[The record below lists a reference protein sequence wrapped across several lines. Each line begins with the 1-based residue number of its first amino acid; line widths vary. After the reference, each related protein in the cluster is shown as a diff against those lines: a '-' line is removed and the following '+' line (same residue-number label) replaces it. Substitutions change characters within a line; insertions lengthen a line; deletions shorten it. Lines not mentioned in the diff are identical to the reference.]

1 MSCYVIFYENGAKMM
16 RPVLTAAEY
25 RNLRNSNYQKR
36 LVAGIRKGDAKQ
48 KMRLLQMN
56 YSCMPG
62 NAAAGNAAAGNAA
75 AGNAAAG
82 NAAAGNT
89 AAGNAAAG
97 NAPSGNATTPS
108 LQKAPLKGCKSPSMS
123 VGMDVDFDPSAP
135 DYEEMM
141 EKAPEMVLSKK
152 DELGLLMLERSARKG
167 YHLVFRRHFMDGLA
181 EGKILE
187 NQEINLKWASELLG
201 VKFDEAAKDITRVFF
216 STTASEEDLLFLD
229 DALFEQTAP
238 NIENLAASG
247 SSTNGSSTNGSSTN
261 GSSTNGSSTNG
272 SSANGSSTN
281 GSSTSGSSTNGSSTN
296 GSSTN
301 GSSASRS
308 STNGSSTNGSSA
320 SGSSTS
326 GSSTSGSSTSGS
338 PASGS
343 SASGSSTSGSSA
355 SGSSASGSS
364 TNGSS
369 TNGSST
375 NGSSASGSSANGS
388 STNGSSTSG
397 SSTNGSSAS
406 GSSTSGSS
414 TSGSSTNGSS
424 ASGSSTSGSSTS
436 GSSASGS
443 STNGSSASGSSTSG
457 STTNG
462 SAANGSS
469 TSRSAAGK
477 ENPSNSAEA
486 SQKSADAQQAS
497 NAQNPADAQQ
507 ASNTQQA
514 SNAQNPANA
523 SNISPLYNG
532 IPYSEIISKY
542 WELYN
547 FGKLPTMGDRN
558 VKTFELAVTL
568 RAICNYSLPQLEA
581 VIPRY
586 DNFPEQEW
594 RTTLESALKEP
605 RKGMPYRLRQVLL
618 AIQSDSKIAA
628 TGGSRDVPPA
638 MPQKLPK
645 LLKLLSSKVPQ
656 MYKPAVC
663 EAIFPALAIHLH
675 GVKFRYWDNVDHEPT
690 FMNVLIAPM
699 SVGKGAIKK
708 PIDFILADIK
718 EADKP
723 NRLREAEWKRK
734 NPSGKT
740 KAKDPRPND
749 ICIQIL
755 IDNLT
760 DAVFN
765 QRVVDAHENGHRF
778 VYTRVDEVEQ
788 LKKVTSRGTVD
799 EVSILIRKAF
809 DNAEHGQERVGADS
823 ITGIAPLRWNF
834 NASTTIPNAHRFF
847 LKSVND
853 GTLSRLN
860 LSTIIKPRLEDAQ
873 ENNQASSQQCPDDS
887 LPIFGIYDDK
897 FAQDLKPYL
906 DRLSSAS
913 GLIECPQA
921 LKLAKELTRENDK
934 RASLYES
941 EAYRILSYRANVI
954 AYLKAMV
961 LYVAQGYHWSEDI
974 AEYVRWSEQMDLWC
988 KMRFFGT
995 QLEEEI
1001 LQEVKQINASPQNL
1015 LSTLPDEFTYEQ
1027 FLRHRQQQGK
1037 CGDGKNTLRT
1047 WKHRGYVVYDEITK
1061 TWHKK

>member
-62 NAAAGNAAAGNAA
+62 NAATGNAAAGNATA
-75 AGNAAAG
+75 GNAVAGNAAA
-82 NAAAGNT
+82 
-89 AAGNAAAG
+89 
-97 NAPSGNATTPS
+97 GNATTPS

-216 STTASEEDLLFLD
+216 STTASEKDLLFLD

-247 SSTNGSSTNGSSTN
+247 SSTNGSATSGSATSGSSTN
-261 GSSTNGSSTNG
+261 GSVTNGSSTNG
-272 SSANGSSTN
+272 SSANGSSAN
-281 GSSTSGSSTNGSSTN
+281 
-296 GSSTN
+296 
-301 GSSASRS
+301 
-308 STNGSSTNGSSA
+308 
-320 SGSSTS
+320 
-326 GSSTSGSSTSGS
+326 
-338 PASGS
+338 
-343 SASGSSTSGSSA
+343 
-355 SGSSASGSS
+355 
-364 TNGSS
+364 
-369 TNGSST
+369 
-375 NGSSASGSSANGS
+375 GSSANGS
-388 STNGSSTSG
+388 STNGSSA
-397 SSTNGSSAS
+397 NGSSA
-406 GSSTSGSS
+406 
-414 TSGSSTNGSS
+414 N
-424 ASGSSTSGSSTS
+424 

-443 STNGSSASGSSTSG
+443 STNGSATSGSSTSG
-457 STTNG
+457 SSANGSSASGSSTNG
-462 SAANGSS
+462 SATSGSS
-469 TSRSAAGK
+469 AGK

-486 SQKSADAQQAS
+486 SQNPANAQQASTQQAS

-514 SNAQNPANA
+514 PNAQNPANA
-523 SNISPLYNG
+523 SNISSLYNG

-586 DNFPEQEW
+586 DNYPEQEW

-765 QRVVDAHENGHRF
+765 QRVVDAHENGQRF

-809 DNAEHGQERVGADS
+809 NNAEHGQERVGADS

-873 ENNQASSQQCPDDS
+873 ENSQANSQQSPDDS

>member
-56 YSCMPG
+56 YSCMPS
-62 NAAAGNAAAGNAA
+62 NAAAGNAA

-89 AAGNAAAG
+89 AAGNAAA
-97 NAPSGNATTPS
+97 GNATTPS

-238 NIENLAASG
+238 NIEKLAASRSSTNG
-247 SSTNGSSTNGSSTN
+247 NSTNGSSTNGSSTN
-261 GSSTNGSSTNG
+261 GN
-272 SSANGSSTN
+272 
-281 GSSTSGSSTNGSSTN
+281 
-296 GSSTN
+296 
-301 GSSASRS
+301 
-308 STNGSSTNGSSA
+308 
-320 SGSSTS
+320 
-326 GSSTSGSSTSGS
+326 
-338 PASGS
+338 
-343 SASGSSTSGSSA
+343 
-355 SGSSASGSS
+355 
-364 TNGSS
+364 
-369 TNGSST
+369 
-375 NGSSASGSSANGS
+375 
-388 STNGSSTSG
+388 
-397 SSTNGSSAS
+397 
-406 GSSTSGSS
+406 
-414 TSGSSTNGSS
+414 
-424 ASGSSTSGSSTS
+424 
-436 GSSASGS
+436 SASGS
-443 STNGSSASGSSTSG
+443 STNGSSASGSST
-457 STTNG
+457 NG
-462 SAANGSS
+462 SAASG
-469 TSRSAAGK
+469 SAAGK
-477 ENPSNSAEA
+477 ENPSNSAEV
-486 SQKSADAQQAS
+486 SQKS
-497 NAQNPADAQQ
+497 ADAQQ

-873 ENNQASSQQCPDDS
+873 ENNQASCQQSPDDS

>member
-1 MSCYVIFYENGAKMM
+1 MM

-56 YSCMPG
+56 YSCMPSNAAAG
-62 NAAAGNAAAGNAA
+62 NTAAGNAAAGNTA

-89 AAGNAAAG
+89 AAGNAAAS
-97 NAPSGNATTPS
+97 NAPTGNATTPS

-238 NIENLAASG
+238 NVDNLAASG
-247 SSTNGSSTNGSSTN
+247 N
-261 GSSTNGSSTNG
+261 
-272 SSANGSSTN
+272 
-281 GSSTSGSSTNGSSTN
+281 
-296 GSSTN
+296 
-301 GSSASRS
+301 
-308 STNGSSTNGSSA
+308 SA

-326 GSSTSGSSTSGS
+326 GN
-338 PASGS
+338 
-343 SASGSSTSGSSA
+343 SASGSS
-355 SGSSASGSS
+355 
-364 TNGSS
+364 
-369 TNGSST
+369 
-375 NGSSASGSSANGS
+375 
-388 STNGSSTSG
+388 
-397 SSTNGSSAS
+397 
-406 GSSTSGSS
+406 
-414 TSGSSTNGSS
+414 
-424 ASGSSTSGSSTS
+424 
-436 GSSASGS
+436 
-443 STNGSSASGSSTSG
+443 
-457 STTNG
+457 TNG

-469 TSRSAAGK
+469 TSRSTAGK

-507 ASNTQQA
+507 ASNTHQA

-873 ENNQASSQQCPDDS
+873 ENNQASSQQSPDDS

>member
-1 MSCYVIFYENGAKMM
+1 MM

-75 AGNAAAG
+75 ASNAAG
-82 NAAAGNT
+82 NAAA
-89 AAGNAAAG
+89 
-97 NAPSGNATTPS
+97 GNATTPS

-141 EKAPEMVLSKK
+141 EKAPKMVLSKK

-247 SSTNGSSTNGSSTN
+247 SS
-261 GSSTNGSSTNG
+261 
-272 SSANGSSTN
+272 
-281 GSSTSGSSTNGSSTN
+281 
-296 GSSTN
+296 
-301 GSSASRS
+301 
-308 STNGSSTNGSSA
+308 
-320 SGSSTS
+320 
-326 GSSTSGSSTSGS
+326 
-338 PASGS
+338 
-343 SASGSSTSGSSA
+343 
-355 SGSSASGSS
+355 
-364 TNGSS
+364 
-369 TNGSST
+369 
-375 NGSSASGSSANGS
+375 
-388 STNGSSTSG
+388 
-397 SSTNGSSAS
+397 
-406 GSSTSGSS
+406 
-414 TSGSSTNGSS
+414 
-424 ASGSSTSGSSTS
+424 
-436 GSSASGS
+436 ASGS
-443 STNGSSASGSSTSG
+443 STNGSSASGSSTNGSAASG
-457 STTNG
+457 SSTNG

-469 TSRSAAGK
+469 TSGSTAGK

-486 SQKSADAQQAS
+486 SQKSANAQQASTQQAS

-507 ASNTQQA
+507 TSNTQQA
-514 SNAQNPANA
+514 SNAQNPADA

-873 ENNQASSQQCPDDS
+873 ENNQASSQQSPDDS

>member
-56 YSCMPG
+56 YSCMPS
-62 NAAAGNAAAGNAA
+62 NAAAGK
-75 AGNAAAG
+75 
-82 NAAAGNT
+82 AAAGNT
-89 AAGNAAAG
+89 AAGNAPTG
-97 NAPSGNATTPS
+97 NAAAGNATTPS

-247 SSTNGSSTNGSSTN
+247 N
-261 GSSTNGSSTNG
+261 
-272 SSANGSSTN
+272 
-281 GSSTSGSSTNGSSTN
+281 
-296 GSSTN
+296 
-301 GSSASRS
+301 
-308 STNGSSTNGSSA
+308 
-320 SGSSTS
+320 
-326 GSSTSGSSTSGS
+326 
-338 PASGS
+338 
-343 SASGSSTSGSSA
+343 SA

-364 TNGSS
+364 TNGSA
-369 TNGSST
+369 
-375 NGSSASGSSANGS
+375 ASG
-388 STNGSSTSG
+388 
-397 SSTNGSSAS
+397 
-406 GSSTSGSS
+406 
-414 TSGSSTNGSS
+414 
-424 ASGSSTSGSSTS
+424 
-436 GSSASGS
+436 
-443 STNGSSASGSSTSG
+443 
-457 STTNG
+457 
-462 SAANGSS
+462 
-469 TSRSAAGK
+469 SAAGK

-486 SQKSADAQQAS
+486 SQKSADAQQASTQQAS

-514 SNAQNPANA
+514 SNAQNPADA

-873 ENNQASSQQCPDDS
+873 ENNQASSQQSPDDS

>member
-62 NAAAGNAAAGNAA
+62 NAAADKAAADKAAAGNTAAGKAAAGNAA
-75 AGNAAAG
+75 AGNAAAS
-82 NAAAGNT
+82 
-89 AAGNAAAG
+89 
-97 NAPSGNATTPS
+97 NAPTGNATTPS

-247 SSTNGSSTNGSSTN
+247 NSTNGS
-261 GSSTNGSSTNG
+261 
-272 SSANGSSTN
+272 A
-281 GSSTSGSSTNGSSTN
+281 
-296 GSSTN
+296 
-301 GSSASRS
+301 
-308 STNGSSTNGSSA
+308 A

-326 GSSTSGSSTSGS
+326 GSA
-338 PASGS
+338 ASGS
-343 SASGSSTSGSSA
+343 SASGSSANGSAANGSAASGSSTSGSSA
-355 SGSSASGSS
+355 SG
-364 TNGSS
+364 
-369 TNGSST
+369 
-375 NGSSASGSSANGS
+375 
-388 STNGSSTSG
+388 
-397 SSTNGSSAS
+397 
-406 GSSTSGSS
+406 
-414 TSGSSTNGSS
+414 
-424 ASGSSTSGSSTS
+424 
-436 GSSASGS
+436 
-443 STNGSSASGSSTSG
+443 
-457 STTNG
+457 
-462 SAANGSS
+462 
-469 TSRSAAGK
+469 SAAGK

-486 SQKSADAQQAS
+486 SQKSANAQQASTQQAS
-497 NAQNPADAQQ
+497 NAQNLANAQQ

-873 ENNQASSQQCPDDS
+873 ENNQASSQQSPDDS

>member
-62 NAAAGNAAAGNAA
+62 NAATGNAAAGNAA

-82 NAAAGNT
+82 NAAT
-89 AAGNAAAG
+89 
-97 NAPSGNATTPS
+97 GNATTPS

-238 NIENLAASG
+238 NIENLAGSG
-247 SSTNGSSTNGSSTN
+247 SA
-261 GSSTNGSSTNG
+261 
-272 SSANGSSTN
+272 AN
-281 GSSTSGSSTNGSSTN
+281 
-296 GSSTN
+296 
-301 GSSASRS
+301 
-308 STNGSSTNGSSA
+308 
-320 SGSSTS
+320 
-326 GSSTSGSSTSGS
+326 
-338 PASGS
+338 
-343 SASGSSTSGSSA
+343 
-355 SGSSASGSS
+355 GSSASGSS
-364 TNGSS
+364 TNGSV
-369 TNGSST
+369 TNG
-375 NGSSASGSSANGS
+375 
-388 STNGSSTSG
+388 
-397 SSTNGSSAS
+397 
-406 GSSTSGSS
+406 
-414 TSGSSTNGSS
+414 
-424 ASGSSTSGSSTS
+424 
-436 GSSASGS
+436 
-443 STNGSSASGSSTSG
+443 
-457 STTNG
+457 
-462 SAANGSS
+462 
-469 TSRSAAGK
+469 SAAGK

-497 NAQNPADAQQ
+497 TQQASNAQNPADIQQASTQQ
-507 ASNTQQA
+507 ASNTHQA

-765 QRVVDAHENGHRF
+765 QRVVDAHENGQRF

-873 ENNQASSQQCPDDS
+873 ENNQANSQQSPDDS

>member
-62 NAAAGNAAAGNAA
+62 NAATGNAATGNAA
-75 AGNAAAG
+75 
-82 NAAAGNT
+82 T
-89 AAGNAAAG
+89 
-97 NAPSGNATTPS
+97 GNATTPS

-238 NIENLAASG
+238 NIENLAG
-247 SSTNGSSTNGSSTN
+247 
-261 GSSTNGSSTNG
+261 
-272 SSANGSSTN
+272 
-281 GSSTSGSSTNGSSTN
+281 
-296 GSSTN
+296 
-301 GSSASRS
+301 
-308 STNGSSTNGSSA
+308 
-320 SGSSTS
+320 
-326 GSSTSGSSTSGS
+326 
-338 PASGS
+338 
-343 SASGSSTSGSSA
+343 
-355 SGSSASGSS
+355 
-364 TNGSS
+364 
-369 TNGSST
+369 
-375 NGSSASGSSANGS
+375 
-388 STNGSSTSG
+388 
-397 SSTNGSSAS
+397 S

-414 TSGSSTNGSS
+414 TSGSSTNGSA
-424 ASGSSTSGSSTS
+424 ASGSAAN

-443 STNGSSASGSSTSG
+443 STNGSV
-457 STTNG
+457 TNG
-462 SAANGSS
+462 
-469 TSRSAAGK
+469 SAAGK

-497 NAQNPADAQQ
+497 TQQASNAQNPADIQQ
-507 ASNTQQA
+507 ASNTHQA

-765 QRVVDAHENGHRF
+765 QRVVDAHENGQRF

-873 ENNQASSQQCPDDS
+873 ENSQASNQQSPDDS

>member
-1 MSCYVIFYENGAKMM
+1 MM

-56 YSCMPG
+56 YSCMPS
-62 NAAAGNAAAGNAA
+62 NAAAGNAAA
-75 AGNAAAG
+75 
-82 NAAAGNT
+82 
-89 AAGNAAAG
+89 
-97 NAPSGNATTPS
+97 GNATTPS

-238 NIENLAASG
+238 NVEKLAASGSSASGSSTNGSAASG

-272 SSANGSSTN
+272 SS
-281 GSSTSGSSTNGSSTN
+281 TSGSSTNGS
-296 GSSTN
+296 
-301 GSSASRS
+301 A
-308 STNGSSTNGSSA
+308 A
-320 SGSSTS
+320 
-326 GSSTSGSSTSGS
+326 
-338 PASGS
+338 
-343 SASGSSTSGSSA
+343 
-355 SGSSASGSS
+355 
-364 TNGSS
+364 
-369 TNGSST
+369 
-375 NGSSASGSSANGS
+375 
-388 STNGSSTSG
+388 
-397 SSTNGSSAS
+397 
-406 GSSTSGSS
+406 SGSS
-414 TSGSSTNGSS
+414 TSGSSTNGS
-424 ASGSSTSGSSTS
+424 
-436 GSSASGS
+436 
-443 STNGSSASGSSTSG
+443 
-457 STTNG
+457 
-462 SAANGSS
+462 AAG
-469 TSRSAAGK
+469 RSAAGK

-486 SQKSADAQQAS
+486 SQKS
-497 NAQNPADAQQ
+497 ADAQQ

-873 ENNQASSQQCPDDS
+873 ENNQASSQQSPDDS

>member
-56 YSCMPG
+56 YSCMPS
-62 NAAAGNAAAGNAA
+62 
-75 AGNAAAG
+75 NAAAG

-89 AAGNAAAG
+89 AAGNAAG
-97 NAPSGNATTPS
+97 KAPTGNATTPS

-238 NIENLAASG
+238 NVENLAASRSSTNGSAANGSAANGSATNGSATNGSATNGSAANGSAANGSSTNGSAASG
-247 SSTNGSSTNGSSTN
+247 SSTNGSA
-261 GSSTNGSSTNG
+261 
-272 SSANGSSTN
+272 ANGSSTN
-281 GSSTSGSSTNGSSTN
+281 
-296 GSSTN
+296 
-301 GSSASRS
+301 
-308 STNGSSTNGSSA
+308 
-320 SGSSTS
+320 
-326 GSSTSGSSTSGS
+326 
-338 PASGS
+338 
-343 SASGSSTSGSSA
+343 GSSA

-364 TNGSS
+364 TNGSA
-369 TNGSST
+369 
-375 NGSSASGSSANGS
+375 AS
-388 STNGSSTSG
+388 
-397 SSTNGSSAS
+397 
-406 GSSTSGSS
+406 
-414 TSGSSTNGSS
+414 
-424 ASGSSTSGSSTS
+424 
-436 GSSASGS
+436 
-443 STNGSSASGSSTSG
+443 
-457 STTNG
+457 
-462 SAANGSS
+462 GSS

-486 SQKSADAQQAS
+486 SQKSANAQQASTQQASNAQNPANAQQASTQQAS

-507 ASNTQQA
+507 TSNTQQA

-523 SNISPLYNG
+523 SNISSLYNG

-765 QRVVDAHENGHRF
+765 QRVVDAHENGQRF

-873 ENNQASSQQCPDDS
+873 ENNQASSQQSPDDS

>member
-56 YSCMPG
+56 YSCM
-62 NAAAGNAAAGNAA
+62 
-75 AGNAAAG
+75 
-82 NAAAGNT
+82 
-89 AAGNAAAG
+89 
-97 NAPSGNATTPS
+97 ATPPS

-238 NIENLAASG
+238 NVDNLAASG
-247 SSTNGSSTNGSSTN
+247 N
-261 GSSTNGSSTNG
+261 
-272 SSANGSSTN
+272 
-281 GSSTSGSSTNGSSTN
+281 
-296 GSSTN
+296 
-301 GSSASRS
+301 
-308 STNGSSTNGSSA
+308 
-320 SGSSTS
+320 
-326 GSSTSGSSTSGS
+326 
-338 PASGS
+338 
-343 SASGSSTSGSSA
+343 SA
-355 SGSSASGSS
+355 SGSSASG
-364 TNGSS
+364 N
-369 TNGSST
+369 
-375 NGSSASGSSANGS
+375 
-388 STNGSSTSG
+388 
-397 SSTNGSSAS
+397 
-406 GSSTSGSS
+406 
-414 TSGSSTNGSS
+414 S

-443 STNGSSASGSSTSG
+443 STNGS
-457 STTNG
+457 
-462 SAANGSS
+462 AANGSS
-469 TSRSAAGK
+469 TSRSTAGK

-497 NAQNPADAQQ
+497 NAQNPANAQQASTQQASNAQNPADAQQ
-507 ASNTQQA
+507 ASNTHQA

-765 QRVVDAHENGHRF
+765 QRVVDAHENGQRF

-873 ENNQASSQQCPDDS
+873 ENNQASSQQSPDDS

>member
-1 MSCYVIFYENGAKMM
+1 MM

-56 YSCMPG
+56 YSCMPS
-62 NAAAGNAAAGNAA
+62 NT
-75 AGNAAAG
+75 
-82 NAAAGNT
+82 AAGNT

-97 NAPSGNATTPS
+97 NAAAGNATTPS

-247 SSTNGSSTNGSSTN
+247 N
-261 GSSTNGSSTNG
+261 
-272 SSANGSSTN
+272 
-281 GSSTSGSSTNGSSTN
+281 
-296 GSSTN
+296 
-301 GSSASRS
+301 
-308 STNGSSTNGSSA
+308 
-320 SGSSTS
+320 
-326 GSSTSGSSTSGS
+326 
-338 PASGS
+338 
-343 SASGSSTSGSSA
+343 SA
-355 SGSSASGSS
+355 SGSSAS
-364 TNGSS
+364 
-369 TNGSST
+369 
-375 NGSSASGSSANGS
+375 
-388 STNGSSTSG
+388 
-397 SSTNGSSAS
+397 
-406 GSSTSGSS
+406 
-414 TSGSSTNGSS
+414 
-424 ASGSSTSGSSTS
+424 
-436 GSSASGS
+436 
-443 STNGSSASGSSTSG
+443 
-457 STTNG
+457 G

-469 TSRSAAGK
+469 TSRSTAGK

-486 SQKSADAQQAS
+486 SQKS
-497 NAQNPADAQQ
+497 ADAQQ

-873 ENNQASSQQCPDDS
+873 ENSQASSQQSPDDS

>member
-1 MSCYVIFYENGAKMM
+1 MSCYVIFYENGTKMM

-62 NAAAGNAAAGNAA
+62 NAATGNT
-75 AGNAAAG
+75 
-82 NAAAGNT
+82 AAGNT

-97 NAPSGNATTPS
+97 NAATGNAATGNAAAGNAAAGNATTPS

-247 SSTNGSSTNGSSTN
+247 N
-261 GSSTNGSSTNG
+261 
-272 SSANGSSTN
+272 
-281 GSSTSGSSTNGSSTN
+281 
-296 GSSTN
+296 
-301 GSSASRS
+301 
-308 STNGSSTNGSSA
+308 
-320 SGSSTS
+320 
-326 GSSTSGSSTSGS
+326 
-338 PASGS
+338 
-343 SASGSSTSGSSA
+343 
-355 SGSSASGSS
+355 SASGSS
-364 TNGSS
+364 TNGS
-369 TNGSST
+369 
-375 NGSSASGSSANGS
+375 AANGS
-388 STNGSSTSG
+388 STNGSA
-397 SSTNGSSAS
+397 AS
-406 GSSTSGSS
+406 
-414 TSGSSTNGSS
+414 
-424 ASGSSTSGSSTS
+424 
-436 GSSASGS
+436 
-443 STNGSSASGSSTSG
+443 
-457 STTNG
+457 
-462 SAANGSS
+462 GSS

-477 ENPSNSAEA
+477 ENPSNSAKA
-486 SQKSADAQQAS
+486 SQKSANVQQASTQQASNAQNPADIQQASNTQQAS

-507 ASNTQQA
+507 ASNAQQA
-514 SNAQNPANA
+514 PNAQNPANA

-765 QRVVDAHENGHRF
+765 QRVVDAHENGQRF

-873 ENNQASSQQCPDDS
+873 ENNQASSQQSPDDS

>member
-56 YSCMPG
+56 YSCM
-62 NAAAGNAAAGNAA
+62 
-75 AGNAAAG
+75 
-82 NAAAGNT
+82 
-89 AAGNAAAG
+89 
-97 NAPSGNATTPS
+97 ATPPS

-238 NIENLAASG
+238 NIENLAG
-247 SSTNGSSTNGSSTN
+247 
-261 GSSTNGSSTNG
+261 
-272 SSANGSSTN
+272 
-281 GSSTSGSSTNGSSTN
+281 
-296 GSSTN
+296 
-301 GSSASRS
+301 
-308 STNGSSTNGSSA
+308 
-320 SGSSTS
+320 
-326 GSSTSGSSTSGS
+326 
-338 PASGS
+338 
-343 SASGSSTSGSSA
+343 
-355 SGSSASGSS
+355 SGSS

-375 NGSSASGSSANGS
+375 NGSSASGSSASGS
-388 STNGSSTSG
+388 STNG

-406 GSSTSGSS
+406 G
-414 TSGSSTNGSS
+414 NS
-424 ASGSSTSGSSTS
+424 ASGSS
-436 GSSASGS
+436 
-443 STNGSSASGSSTSG
+443 
-457 STTNG
+457 TNG

-469 TSRSAAGK
+469 TSRSTAGK

-497 NAQNPADAQQ
+497 NAQNPANAQQASTQQASNAQNPADAQQ

-514 SNAQNPANA
+514 SNAQNPADA

-873 ENNQASSQQCPDDS
+873 ENNQASSQQSPDDS

>member
-25 RNLRNSNYQKR
+25 RNLRHSNYQKR

-56 YSCMPG
+56 YSCMPSNAAAGNAAAGNAAAGNTAAG

-82 NAAAGNT
+82 NAAAGNA
-89 AAGNAAAG
+89 AAGNAAA
-97 NAPSGNATTPS
+97 GNATTPS

-247 SSTNGSSTNGSSTN
+247 NSTNGS
-261 GSSTNGSSTNG
+261 
-272 SSANGSSTN
+272 A
-281 GSSTSGSSTNGSSTN
+281 
-296 GSSTN
+296 
-301 GSSASRS
+301 
-308 STNGSSTNGSSA
+308 A

-338 PASGS
+338 A
-343 SASGSSTSGSSA
+343 ASGSSA
-355 SGSSASGSS
+355 SGSSASGSAAS
-364 TNGSS
+364 GSATSGSS
-369 TNGSST
+369 TSGSAAS
-375 NGSSASGSSANGS
+375 GSSASGSSAS
-388 STNGSSTSG
+388 
-397 SSTNGSSAS
+397 
-406 GSSTSGSS
+406 
-414 TSGSSTNGSS
+414 
-424 ASGSSTSGSSTS
+424 
-436 GSSASGS
+436 
-443 STNGSSASGSSTSG
+443 
-457 STTNG
+457 G
-462 SAANGSS
+462 SAANGSAAS
-469 TSRSAAGK
+469 GSAAGK

-486 SQKSADAQQAS
+486 SQKSA
-497 NAQNPADAQQ
+497 NAQQ

-514 SNAQNPANA
+514 SNAQNPADA

-788 LKKVTSRGTVD
+788 LKKVTSRGTVA

-860 LSTIIKPRLEDAQ
+860 LSTIIKPRFEDAQ
-873 ENNQASSQQCPDDS
+873 ENSQASSQQSPDDS

>member
-1 MSCYVIFYENGAKMM
+1 MM

-56 YSCMPG
+56 YSCMPS

-82 NAAAGNT
+82 NAPT
-89 AAGNAAAG
+89 
-97 NAPSGNATTPS
+97 GNATPPS

-247 SSTNGSSTNGSSTN
+247 N
-261 GSSTNGSSTNG
+261 
-272 SSANGSSTN
+272 
-281 GSSTSGSSTNGSSTN
+281 
-296 GSSTN
+296 
-301 GSSASRS
+301 
-308 STNGSSTNGSSA
+308 
-320 SGSSTS
+320 
-326 GSSTSGSSTSGS
+326 
-338 PASGS
+338 
-343 SASGSSTSGSSA
+343 SA

-364 TNGSS
+364 TNGSAA
-369 TNGSST
+369 G
-375 NGSSASGSSANGS
+375 
-388 STNGSSTSG
+388 
-397 SSTNGSSAS
+397 
-406 GSSTSGSS
+406 
-414 TSGSSTNGSS
+414 
-424 ASGSSTSGSSTS
+424 
-436 GSSASGS
+436 
-443 STNGSSASGSSTSG
+443 
-457 STTNG
+457 G
-462 SAANGSS
+462 SAAS
-469 TSRSAAGK
+469 K

-486 SQKSADAQQAS
+486 SQKSANAQQASNAQNPANAQQAS

-514 SNAQNPANA
+514 SNAQNPADD

-765 QRVVDAHENGHRF
+765 QRVVDAHENGQRF

-873 ENNQASSQQCPDDS
+873 ENNQASSQQSPDDS

>member
-1 MSCYVIFYENGAKMM
+1 MM

-75 AGNAAAG
+75 ASNAAG
-82 NAAAGNT
+82 NAAA
-89 AAGNAAAG
+89 
-97 NAPSGNATTPS
+97 GNATTPS

-247 SSTNGSSTNGSSTN
+247 SS
-261 GSSTNGSSTNG
+261 
-272 SSANGSSTN
+272 
-281 GSSTSGSSTNGSSTN
+281 
-296 GSSTN
+296 
-301 GSSASRS
+301 
-308 STNGSSTNGSSA
+308 
-320 SGSSTS
+320 
-326 GSSTSGSSTSGS
+326 
-338 PASGS
+338 
-343 SASGSSTSGSSA
+343 
-355 SGSSASGSS
+355 
-364 TNGSS
+364 
-369 TNGSST
+369 
-375 NGSSASGSSANGS
+375 
-388 STNGSSTSG
+388 
-397 SSTNGSSAS
+397 
-406 GSSTSGSS
+406 
-414 TSGSSTNGSS
+414 
-424 ASGSSTSGSSTS
+424 
-436 GSSASGS
+436 ASGS
-443 STNGSSASGSSTSG
+443 STNGSSASGSSTNGSAASG
-457 STTNG
+457 SSTNG

-469 TSRSAAGK
+469 TSGSTAGK
-477 ENPSNSAEA
+477 ENPSNSAKA
-486 SQKSADAQQAS
+486 SQKSANAQQASNTQQAS

-723 NRLREAEWKRK
+723 NRLKEAEWKRK

-765 QRVVDAHENGHRF
+765 QRVVDAHENGQRF

-873 ENNQASSQQCPDDS
+873 ENNQASSQQSPDDS

>member
-56 YSCMPG
+56 YSCM
-62 NAAAGNAAAGNAA
+62 
-75 AGNAAAG
+75 
-82 NAAAGNT
+82 
-89 AAGNAAAG
+89 
-97 NAPSGNATTPS
+97 ATPPS

-247 SSTNGSSTNGSSTN
+247 SS
-261 GSSTNGSSTNG
+261 
-272 SSANGSSTN
+272 
-281 GSSTSGSSTNGSSTN
+281 
-296 GSSTN
+296 
-301 GSSASRS
+301 
-308 STNGSSTNGSSA
+308 
-320 SGSSTS
+320 
-326 GSSTSGSSTSGS
+326 
-338 PASGS
+338 
-343 SASGSSTSGSSA
+343 
-355 SGSSASGSS
+355 
-364 TNGSS
+364 
-369 TNGSST
+369 
-375 NGSSASGSSANGS
+375 
-388 STNGSSTSG
+388 
-397 SSTNGSSAS
+397 
-406 GSSTSGSS
+406 
-414 TSGSSTNGSS
+414 
-424 ASGSSTSGSSTS
+424 
-436 GSSASGS
+436 ASGS
-443 STNGSSASGSSTSG
+443 STNGSSASGSSTNGSAASG
-457 STTNG
+457 SSTNGSATSGSSTNG

-469 TSRSAAGK
+469 ASRSTAGK

-486 SQKSADAQQAS
+486 SQKSADA
-497 NAQNPADAQQ
+497 
-507 ASNTQQA
+507 QQA

-765 QRVVDAHENGHRF
+765 QRVVDAHENGQRF

-873 ENNQASSQQCPDDS
+873 ENNQASSQQSPDDS

-921 LKLAKELTRENDK
+921 LKLAKELTHENDK

>member
-56 YSCMPG
+56 YSCM
-62 NAAAGNAAAGNAA
+62 
-75 AGNAAAG
+75 
-82 NAAAGNT
+82 
-89 AAGNAAAG
+89 
-97 NAPSGNATTPS
+97 ATPPS

-238 NIENLAASG
+238 NIENLAGSG
-247 SSTNGSSTNGSSTN
+247 SS
-261 GSSTNGSSTNG
+261 
-272 SSANGSSTN
+272 
-281 GSSTSGSSTNGSSTN
+281 
-296 GSSTN
+296 
-301 GSSASRS
+301 
-308 STNGSSTNGSSA
+308 
-320 SGSSTS
+320 
-326 GSSTSGSSTSGS
+326 
-338 PASGS
+338 
-343 SASGSSTSGSSA
+343 
-355 SGSSASGSS
+355 
-364 TNGSS
+364 
-369 TNGSST
+369 
-375 NGSSASGSSANGS
+375 
-388 STNGSSTSG
+388 
-397 SSTNGSSAS
+397 
-406 GSSTSGSS
+406 
-414 TSGSSTNGSS
+414 
-424 ASGSSTSGSSTS
+424 
-436 GSSASGS
+436 
-443 STNGSSASGSSTSG
+443 
-457 STTNG
+457 TNG

-469 TSRSAAGK
+469 TSRSTAGK

-497 NAQNPADAQQ
+497 NAQNPANAQQASTQQASNAQNPADAQQ

-514 SNAQNPANA
+514 SNAQNPANG

-765 QRVVDAHENGHRF
+765 QRVVDAHENGQRF

-873 ENNQASSQQCPDDS
+873 ENSQASSQQSPDDS

>member
-36 LVAGIRKGDAKQ
+36 LVAGIRKGDTKQ

-62 NAAAGNAAAGNAA
+62 NAAAGNAAI
-75 AGNAAAG
+75 
-82 NAAAGNT
+82 
-89 AAGNAAAG
+89 
-97 NAPSGNATTPS
+97 GNATTPS
-108 LQKAPLKGCKSPSMS
+108 LQKAPLKGCKLPSMS

-238 NIENLAASG
+238 NIENLAGSG
-247 SSTNGSSTNGSSTN
+247 S
-261 GSSTNGSSTNG
+261 
-272 SSANGSSTN
+272 A
-281 GSSTSGSSTNGSSTN
+281 
-296 GSSTN
+296 
-301 GSSASRS
+301 
-308 STNGSSTNGSSA
+308 
-320 SGSSTS
+320 
-326 GSSTSGSSTSGS
+326 
-338 PASGS
+338 
-343 SASGSSTSGSSA
+343 
-355 SGSSASGSS
+355 
-364 TNGSS
+364 
-369 TNGSST
+369 
-375 NGSSASGSSANGS
+375 
-388 STNGSSTSG
+388 TNGSSTSG

-406 GSSTSGSS
+406 GSS
-414 TSGSSTNGSS
+414 
-424 ASGSSTSGSSTS
+424 
-436 GSSASGS
+436 
-443 STNGSSASGSSTSG
+443 
-457 STTNG
+457 
-462 SAANGSS
+462 
-469 TSRSAAGK
+469 AGK

-486 SQKSADAQQAS
+486 SQ
-497 NAQNPADAQQ
+497 NPADTQQ
-507 ASNTQQA
+507 APNAQQA

-523 SNISPLYNG
+523 SNISSLYNG

-765 QRVVDAHENGHRF
+765 QRVVDAHENGQRF

-873 ENNQASSQQCPDDS
+873 ENNQASSQQSPDDS

>member
-82 NAAAGNT
+82 NTAAGNAAAGNT
-89 AAGNAAAG
+89 AAGNA
-97 NAPSGNATTPS
+97 PTSNATTPS

-247 SSTNGSSTNGSSTN
+247 SSANGSA
-261 GSSTNGSSTNG
+261 TNGSSTNG

-281 GSSTSGSSTNGSSTN
+281 GSST
-296 GSSTN
+296 N
-301 GSSASRS
+301 GSSA
-308 STNGSSTNGSSA
+308 NGSSA
-320 SGSSTS
+320 SGSATN
-326 GSSTSGSSTSGS
+326 
-338 PASGS
+338 GS
-343 SASGSSTSGSSA
+343 SANGSSA
-355 SGSSASGSS
+355 NGSSASGSS
-364 TNGSS
+364 TNGS
-369 TNGSST
+369 
-375 NGSSASGSSANGS
+375 AAN
-388 STNGSSTSG
+388 
-397 SSTNGSSAS
+397 
-406 GSSTSGSS
+406 
-414 TSGSSTNGSS
+414 
-424 ASGSSTSGSSTS
+424 

-443 STNGSSASGSSTSG
+443 STNGSAANGSSASGSST
-457 STTNG
+457 NG
-462 SAANGSS
+462 SAAGG
-469 TSRSAAGK
+469 SAAGK

-497 NAQNPADAQQ
+497 NAQNPANVQQ
-507 ASNTQQA
+507 ASTQQASNAQNPADIQQVSNTQQTSNTQQA

-523 SNISPLYNG
+523 SSISPLYNG

-765 QRVVDAHENGHRF
+765 QRVVDAHENGQRF

-873 ENNQASSQQCPDDS
+873 ENNQASSQQSPDDS

>member
-56 YSCMPG
+56 YSCMPSNAAAG
-62 NAAAGNAAAGNAA
+62 NTAAGNTAAGNAAAGNAA

-89 AAGNAAAG
+89 AAGNAPTGNAAAG
-97 NAPSGNATTPS
+97 NAAAGNATTPS

-216 STTASEEDLLFLD
+216 STTASKEDLLFLD

-247 SSTNGSSTNGSSTN
+247 N
-261 GSSTNGSSTNG
+261 
-272 SSANGSSTN
+272 
-281 GSSTSGSSTNGSSTN
+281 
-296 GSSTN
+296 
-301 GSSASRS
+301 
-308 STNGSSTNGSSA
+308 
-320 SGSSTS
+320 
-326 GSSTSGSSTSGS
+326 
-338 PASGS
+338 
-343 SASGSSTSGSSA
+343 
-355 SGSSASGSS
+355 SASGSS
-364 TNGSS
+364 TNGS
-369 TNGSST
+369 
-375 NGSSASGSSANGS
+375 AANGS
-388 STNGSSTSG
+388 STNGSAANGSAANGSAANG
-397 SSTNGSSAS
+397 SSTNGSAA
-406 GSSTSGSS
+406 
-414 TSGSSTNGSS
+414 NGSS
-424 ASGSSTSGSSTS
+424 
-436 GSSASGS
+436 
-443 STNGSSASGSSTSG
+443 
-457 STTNG
+457 TNG

-469 TSRSAAGK
+469 TSRSAASK

-486 SQKSADAQQAS
+486 SQKSANAQQASNAQNLANAQQASTQQASNAQNPANAQQASTQQAS

-507 ASNTQQA
+507 ASTQQASNAQNPADAQQTSNTQQA

-873 ENNQASSQQCPDDS
+873 ENNQASSQQSPDDS

>member
-1 MSCYVIFYENGAKMM
+1 MM

-62 NAAAGNAAAGNAA
+62 NAATGNATAGNAAA
-75 AGNAAAG
+75 
-82 NAAAGNT
+82 
-89 AAGNAAAG
+89 
-97 NAPSGNATTPS
+97 GNATTPS

-247 SSTNGSSTNGSSTN
+247 N
-261 GSSTNGSSTNG
+261 
-272 SSANGSSTN
+272 
-281 GSSTSGSSTNGSSTN
+281 
-296 GSSTN
+296 
-301 GSSASRS
+301 
-308 STNGSSTNGSSA
+308 SA
-320 SGSSTS
+320 SGSS
-326 GSSTSGSSTSGS
+326 
-338 PASGS
+338 
-343 SASGSSTSGSSA
+343 
-355 SGSSASGSS
+355 
-364 TNGSS
+364 
-369 TNGSST
+369 
-375 NGSSASGSSANGS
+375 
-388 STNGSSTSG
+388 
-397 SSTNGSSAS
+397 
-406 GSSTSGSS
+406 
-414 TSGSSTNGSS
+414 
-424 ASGSSTSGSSTS
+424 
-436 GSSASGS
+436 
-443 STNGSSASGSSTSG
+443 
-457 STTNG
+457 TNG

-469 TSRSAAGK
+469 TNGSAASGSSTSRSTAGK

-497 NAQNPADAQQ
+497 
-507 ASNTQQA
+507 TQQA

-523 SNISPLYNG
+523 SNISSLYNG

-765 QRVVDAHENGHRF
+765 QRVVDAHENGQRF

-873 ENNQASSQQCPDDS
+873 ENNQASSQQSPDDS

>member
-1 MSCYVIFYENGAKMM
+1 MM

-56 YSCMPG
+56 YSCMPS
-62 NAAAGNAAAGNAA
+62 NAAAGNAAASN
-75 AGNAAAG
+75 
-82 NAAAGNT
+82 
-89 AAGNAAAG
+89 AAG
-97 NAPSGNATTPS
+97 NAPTGNATTPS

-238 NIENLAASG
+238 NIENLAAS
-247 SSTNGSSTNGSSTN
+247 
-261 GSSTNGSSTNG
+261 
-272 SSANGSSTN
+272 
-281 GSSTSGSSTNGSSTN
+281 
-296 GSSTN
+296 
-301 GSSASRS
+301 RS
-308 STNGSSTNGSSA
+308 STNGNSA
-320 SGSSTS
+320 SGNSTN
-326 GSSTSGSSTSGS
+326 
-338 PASGS
+338 
-343 SASGSSTSGSSA
+343 
-355 SGSSASGSS
+355 GSS

-375 NGSSASGSSANGS
+375 NGSSASGSS
-388 STNGSSTSG
+388 
-397 SSTNGSSAS
+397 
-406 GSSTSGSS
+406 
-414 TSGSSTNGSS
+414 
-424 ASGSSTSGSSTS
+424 
-436 GSSASGS
+436 
-443 STNGSSASGSSTSG
+443 
-457 STTNG
+457 TNG
-462 SAANGSS
+462 SAASG
-469 TSRSAAGK
+469 SAAGK
-477 ENPSNSAEA
+477 ENPSNSAEV
-486 SQKSADAQQAS
+486 SQKSADAQQASNTQQASNAQNPADAQQASTQQAS

-514 SNAQNPANA
+514 SNAQNPADD

-873 ENNQASSQQCPDDS
+873 ENNQASSQQSPDDS

>member
-1 MSCYVIFYENGAKMM
+1 MM

-56 YSCMPG
+56 YSCMPSNAAAGNAAAGNTAAGNAPTG
-62 NAAAGNAAAGNAA
+62 NAAAGNAAAGNAAAGNAAASNAA

-97 NAPSGNATTPS
+97 NAATGNATTPS

-152 DELGLLMLERSARKG
+152 EELGLLMLERSARKG

-238 NIENLAASG
+238 NIENLAVS
-247 SSTNGSSTNGSSTN
+247 
-261 GSSTNGSSTNG
+261 GSSTNG
-272 SSANGSSTN
+272 SSANGSA
-281 GSSTSGSSTNGSSTN
+281 TSGS
-296 GSSTN
+296 
-301 GSSASRS
+301 A
-308 STNGSSTNGSSA
+308 A
-320 SGSSTS
+320 SGS
-326 GSSTSGSSTSGS
+326 
-338 PASGS
+338 A
-343 SASGSSTSGSSA
+343 
-355 SGSSASGSS
+355 
-364 TNGSS
+364 
-369 TNGSST
+369 
-375 NGSSASGSSANGS
+375 ANGS
-388 STNGSSTSG
+388 
-397 SSTNGSSAS
+397 AA
-406 GSSTSGSS
+406 SGSS
-414 TSGSSTNGSS
+414 TSGSSTNGS
-424 ASGSSTSGSSTS
+424 
-436 GSSASGS
+436 
-443 STNGSSASGSSTSG
+443 
-457 STTNG
+457 
-462 SAANGSS
+462 AANGS
-469 TSRSAAGK
+469 TAGK

-486 SQKSADAQQAS
+486 SQKSANAQQAS
-497 NAQNPADAQQ
+497 NAQNPANAQQASTQQASNAQNPANAQQ

-514 SNAQNPANA
+514 SNAQNPADA

-765 QRVVDAHENGHRF
+765 QRVVDAHENGQRF

-873 ENNQASSQQCPDDS
+873 ENSQASSQQSPDDS

>member
-82 NAAAGNT
+82 NAAASN
-89 AAGNAAAG
+89 AAGNAAAS
-97 NAPSGNATTPS
+97 NAASNAATGNATTPS

-238 NIENLAASG
+238 NVENLAASG
-247 SSTNGSSTNGSSTN
+247 N
-261 GSSTNGSSTNG
+261 
-272 SSANGSSTN
+272 
-281 GSSTSGSSTNGSSTN
+281 
-296 GSSTN
+296 
-301 GSSASRS
+301 
-308 STNGSSTNGSSA
+308 
-320 SGSSTS
+320 
-326 GSSTSGSSTSGS
+326 
-338 PASGS
+338 
-343 SASGSSTSGSSA
+343 
-355 SGSSASGSS
+355 
-364 TNGSS
+364 
-369 TNGSST
+369 
-375 NGSSASGSSANGS
+375 
-388 STNGSSTSG
+388 
-397 SSTNGSSAS
+397 
-406 GSSTSGSS
+406 
-414 TSGSSTNGSS
+414 
-424 ASGSSTSGSSTS
+424 
-436 GSSASGS
+436 SASGS
-443 STNGSSASGSSTSG
+443 STNGSSASGSST
-457 STTNG
+457 NG
-462 SAANGSS
+462 
-469 TSRSAAGK
+469 SAAGK
-477 ENPSNSAEA
+477 ENPSNSAEV
-486 SQKSADAQQAS
+486 SQKS
-497 NAQNPADAQQ
+497 ADAQQ

-514 SNAQNPANA
+514 SNAQNPAIAQQASTQQASNAQNPADALQASNTQQASNAQNPADA
-523 SNISPLYNG
+523 SNISSLYNG

-873 ENNQASSQQCPDDS
+873 ENSQASSQQSPDDS

>member
-62 NAAAGNAAAGNAA
+62 NAATGNATAGNAAAGNAA
-75 AGNAAAG
+75 A
-82 NAAAGNT
+82 
-89 AAGNAAAG
+89 
-97 NAPSGNATTPS
+97 GNATTPS

-247 SSTNGSSTNGSSTN
+247 SSANGSAT
-261 GSSTNGSSTNG
+261 
-272 SSANGSSTN
+272 NGSSTN
-281 GSSTSGSSTNGSSTN
+281 GSSTSGSSTNGS
-296 GSSTN
+296 
-301 GSSASRS
+301 A
-308 STNGSSTNGSSA
+308 
-320 SGSSTS
+320 TS
-326 GSSTSGSSTSGS
+326 GSSG
-338 PASGS
+338 
-343 SASGSSTSGSSA
+343 
-355 SGSSASGSS
+355 
-364 TNGSS
+364 
-369 TNGSST
+369 
-375 NGSSASGSSANGS
+375 
-388 STNGSSTSG
+388 
-397 SSTNGSSAS
+397 
-406 GSSTSGSS
+406 
-414 TSGSSTNGSS
+414 
-424 ASGSSTSGSSTS
+424 
-436 GSSASGS
+436 
-443 STNGSSASGSSTSG
+443 
-457 STTNG
+457 
-462 SAANGSS
+462 
-469 TSRSAAGK
+469 GK

-486 SQKSADAQQAS
+486 SQNPANVQQAS
-497 NAQNPADAQQ
+497 
-507 ASNTQQA
+507 TQQA

-765 QRVVDAHENGHRF
+765 QRVVDAHENGQRF

-873 ENNQASSQQCPDDS
+873 ENSQASSQQSPDDS

-1037 CGDGKNTLRT
+1037 YGDGKNTLRT

>member
-82 NAAAGNT
+82 NT

-97 NAPSGNATTPS
+97 NAAAGKAPSGNATTPS
-108 LQKAPLKGCKSPSMS
+108 FQKAPLKGCKSPSMS

-135 DYEEMM
+135 DYEKMM

-229 DALFEQTAP
+229 DSLFEQTAP

-247 SSTNGSSTNGSSTN
+247 NSTNGS
-261 GSSTNGSSTNG
+261 
-272 SSANGSSTN
+272 A
-281 GSSTSGSSTNGSSTN
+281 
-296 GSSTN
+296 
-301 GSSASRS
+301 
-308 STNGSSTNGSSA
+308 A

-338 PASGS
+338 
-343 SASGSSTSGSSA
+343 SA
-355 SGSSASGSS
+355 SGSSASG
-364 TNGSS
+364 
-369 TNGSST
+369 
-375 NGSSASGSSANGS
+375 
-388 STNGSSTSG
+388 
-397 SSTNGSSAS
+397 
-406 GSSTSGSS
+406 
-414 TSGSSTNGSS
+414 
-424 ASGSSTSGSSTS
+424 
-436 GSSASGS
+436 
-443 STNGSSASGSSTSG
+443 
-457 STTNG
+457 
-462 SAANGSS
+462 
-469 TSRSAAGK
+469 SAAGK

-497 NAQNPADAQQ
+497 N
-507 ASNTQQA
+507 TQQA
-514 SNAQNPANA
+514 QNAQNPANA

-765 QRVVDAHENGHRF
+765 QRVVDAHENGQRF

-873 ENNQASSQQCPDDS
+873 ENNQASSQQSPDDS

>member
-1 MSCYVIFYENGAKMM
+1 MM

-56 YSCMPG
+56 YSCMPSNAAAG
-62 NAAAGNAAAGNAA
+62 NAAAGNTAAGNAAAGNTAAGNAA

-89 AAGNAAAG
+89 AAGNAAA
-97 NAPSGNATTPS
+97 GNATTPS

-216 STTASEEDLLFLD
+216 STTACEEDLLFLD

-238 NIENLAASG
+238 NIENLAASRSSTNG
-247 SSTNGSSTNGSSTN
+247 NSASGNSTNGSSTNGSSTN
-261 GSSTNGSSTNG
+261 GSSTNGN
-272 SSANGSSTN
+272 SA
-281 GSSTSGSSTNGSSTN
+281 SGSSTNGSSTN
-296 GSSTN
+296 GS
-301 GSSASRS
+301 A
-308 STNGSSTNGSSA
+308 A
-320 SGSSTS
+320 SGSSTN
-326 GSSTSGSSTSGS
+326 
-338 PASGS
+338 
-343 SASGSSTSGSSA
+343 GSSA

-364 TNGSS
+364 TN
-369 TNGSST
+369 
-375 NGSSASGSSANGS
+375 
-388 STNGSSTSG
+388 
-397 SSTNGSSAS
+397 
-406 GSSTSGSS
+406 
-414 TSGSSTNGSS
+414 
-424 ASGSSTSGSSTS
+424 

-457 STTNG
+457 SAASGSSASG
-462 SAANGSS
+462 SAAG
-469 TSRSAAGK
+469 RSAAGK

-507 ASNTQQA
+507 TSNTQQA

-765 QRVVDAHENGHRF
+765 QRVVDAHENGQRF

-873 ENNQASSQQCPDDS
+873 ENNQASSQQSPDDS

>member
-89 AAGNAAAG
+89 AAGNTAAGNAAAG
-97 NAPSGNATTPS
+97 NAPTGNATTPS

-135 DYEEMM
+135 DYEKMM

-238 NIENLAASG
+238 NVDNLAASG
-247 SSTNGSSTNGSSTN
+247 N
-261 GSSTNGSSTNG
+261 
-272 SSANGSSTN
+272 
-281 GSSTSGSSTNGSSTN
+281 
-296 GSSTN
+296 
-301 GSSASRS
+301 
-308 STNGSSTNGSSA
+308 SA

-326 GSSTSGSSTSGS
+326 GSSTSGN
-338 PASGS
+338 
-343 SASGSSTSGSSA
+343 
-355 SGSSASGSS
+355 SASGSS

-369 TNGSST
+369 TNGSAANGSST
-375 NGSSASGSSANGS
+375 NGSAANGS
-388 STNGSSTSG
+388 STNGSSAS
-397 SSTNGSSAS
+397 GSSAS

-424 ASGSSTSGSSTS
+424 
-436 GSSASGS
+436 
-443 STNGSSASGSSTSG
+443 TNGSSASGSS
-457 STTNG
+457 TNG

-469 TSRSAAGK
+469 TSRSTAGK

-497 NAQNPADAQQ
+497 NAQNPANAQQ

-523 SNISPLYNG
+523 SNISSLYNG

-765 QRVVDAHENGHRF
+765 QRVVDAHENGQRF

-860 LSTIIKPRLEDAQ
+860 LSTIIKPRLED
-873 ENNQASSQQCPDDS
+873 E

-1001 LQEVKQINASPQNL
+1001 QQEVKQINASPQNL

>member
-1 MSCYVIFYENGAKMM
+1 MM

-75 AGNAAAG
+75 ASNAAG
-82 NAAAGNT
+82 NAAA
-89 AAGNAAAG
+89 
-97 NAPSGNATTPS
+97 GNATTPS

-247 SSTNGSSTNGSSTN
+247 SS
-261 GSSTNGSSTNG
+261 
-272 SSANGSSTN
+272 
-281 GSSTSGSSTNGSSTN
+281 
-296 GSSTN
+296 
-301 GSSASRS
+301 
-308 STNGSSTNGSSA
+308 
-320 SGSSTS
+320 
-326 GSSTSGSSTSGS
+326 
-338 PASGS
+338 
-343 SASGSSTSGSSA
+343 
-355 SGSSASGSS
+355 
-364 TNGSS
+364 
-369 TNGSST
+369 
-375 NGSSASGSSANGS
+375 
-388 STNGSSTSG
+388 
-397 SSTNGSSAS
+397 
-406 GSSTSGSS
+406 
-414 TSGSSTNGSS
+414 
-424 ASGSSTSGSSTS
+424 
-436 GSSASGS
+436 ASGS
-443 STNGSSASGSSTSG
+443 STNGSSASGSSTNGSAASG
-457 STTNG
+457 SSTNG

-469 TSRSAAGK
+469 TSGSTAGK
-477 ENPSNSAEA
+477 ENPSNSAKA
-486 SQKSADAQQAS
+486 SQKSANAQQASNTQQAS

-765 QRVVDAHENGHRF
+765 QRVVDAHENGQRF

-860 LSTIIKPRLEDAQ
+860 LSTIIKPRFEDAQ
-873 ENNQASSQQCPDDS
+873 ENSQASSQQSPDDS

>member
-1 MSCYVIFYENGAKMM
+1 MM

-56 YSCMPG
+56 YSCMPSNAAAGNAATG
-62 NAAAGNAAAGNAA
+62 NAAAGNAAA
-75 AGNAAAG
+75 
-82 NAAAGNT
+82 
-89 AAGNAAAG
+89 
-97 NAPSGNATTPS
+97 GNATTPS

-247 SSTNGSSTNGSSTN
+247 N
-261 GSSTNGSSTNG
+261 
-272 SSANGSSTN
+272 
-281 GSSTSGSSTNGSSTN
+281 
-296 GSSTN
+296 
-301 GSSASRS
+301 
-308 STNGSSTNGSSA
+308 
-320 SGSSTS
+320 
-326 GSSTSGSSTSGS
+326 
-338 PASGS
+338 
-343 SASGSSTSGSSA
+343 SA

-364 TNGSS
+364 TNGS
-369 TNGSST
+369 
-375 NGSSASGSSANGS
+375 A
-388 STNGSSTSG
+388 
-397 SSTNGSSAS
+397 
-406 GSSTSGSS
+406 
-414 TSGSSTNGSS
+414 
-424 ASGSSTSGSSTS
+424 
-436 GSSASGS
+436 ASGS
-443 STNGSSASGSSTSG
+443 STNGSSTNGNSASGSSTNGNSASG
-457 STTNG
+457 S
-462 SAANGSS
+462 S
-469 TSRSAAGK
+469 AGK

-486 SQKSADAQQAS
+486 SQKSANAQQAS
-497 NAQNPADAQQ
+497 
-507 ASNTQQA
+507 TQQA

-765 QRVVDAHENGHRF
+765 QRVVDAHENGQRF

-873 ENNQASSQQCPDDS
+873 ENNQASSQQSPDDS

>member
-1 MSCYVIFYENGAKMM
+1 MM

-62 NAAAGNAAAGNAA
+62 NAA
-75 AGNAAAG
+75 
-82 NAAAGNT
+82 T
-89 AAGNAAAG
+89 
-97 NAPSGNATTPS
+97 GNATTPS

-247 SSTNGSSTNGSSTN
+247 SST
-261 GSSTNGSSTNG
+261 
-272 SSANGSSTN
+272 
-281 GSSTSGSSTNGSSTN
+281 
-296 GSSTN
+296 
-301 GSSASRS
+301 
-308 STNGSSTNGSSA
+308 

-326 GSSTSGSSTSGS
+326 G
-338 PASGS
+338 
-343 SASGSSTSGSSA
+343 
-355 SGSSASGSS
+355 
-364 TNGSS
+364 
-369 TNGSST
+369 
-375 NGSSASGSSANGS
+375 
-388 STNGSSTSG
+388 
-397 SSTNGSSAS
+397 
-406 GSSTSGSS
+406 
-414 TSGSSTNGSS
+414 
-424 ASGSSTSGSSTS
+424 
-436 GSSASGS
+436 
-443 STNGSSASGSSTSG
+443 
-457 STTNG
+457 
-462 SAANGSS
+462 
-469 TSRSAAGK
+469 SAAGK

-486 SQKSADAQQAS
+486 SQKSADAQQT
-497 NAQNPADAQQ
+497 
-507 ASNTQQA
+507 SNTQQA

-765 QRVVDAHENGHRF
+765 QRVVDAHENGQRF

-873 ENNQASSQQCPDDS
+873 ENSQASSQQSPDDS

>member
-1 MSCYVIFYENGAKMM
+1 MM

-82 NAAAGNT
+82 NAAAGNAAAGNV
-89 AAGNAAAG
+89 AAGNA
-97 NAPSGNATTPS
+97 
-108 LQKAPLKGCKSPSMS
+108 APLKGCKSPSMS

-238 NIENLAASG
+238 NVDNLAASGNSASGSSTSGNSASGSSTNGSAANGSAANGSSANG

-272 SSANGSSTN
+272 S
-281 GSSTSGSSTNGSSTN
+281 
-296 GSSTN
+296 
-301 GSSASRS
+301 
-308 STNGSSTNGSSA
+308 
-320 SGSSTS
+320 
-326 GSSTSGSSTSGS
+326 
-338 PASGS
+338 
-343 SASGSSTSGSSA
+343 
-355 SGSSASGSS
+355 
-364 TNGSS
+364 
-369 TNGSST
+369 
-375 NGSSASGSSANGS
+375 
-388 STNGSSTSG
+388 
-397 SSTNGSSAS
+397 
-406 GSSTSGSS
+406 
-414 TSGSSTNGSS
+414 
-424 ASGSSTSGSSTS
+424 
-436 GSSASGS
+436 
-443 STNGSSASGSSTSG
+443 
-457 STTNG
+457 
-462 SAANGSS
+462 AANGSS
-469 TSRSAAGK
+469 TSRSTAGK

-507 ASNTQQA
+507 ASNTHQA

-765 QRVVDAHENGHRF
+765 QRVVDAHENGQRF

-873 ENNQASSQQCPDDS
+873 ENNQASSQQSPDDS

>member
-1 MSCYVIFYENGAKMM
+1 MM

-56 YSCMPG
+56 YSCMPS

-75 AGNAAAG
+75 AD
-82 NAAAGNT
+82 NT

-97 NAPSGNATTPS
+97 KAPSGNATTPS
-108 LQKAPLKGCKSPSMS
+108 FQKAPLKGCKSPSMS

-229 DALFEQTAP
+229 DSLFEQTAP

-247 SSTNGSSTNGSSTN
+247 NSTNGS
-261 GSSTNGSSTNG
+261 
-272 SSANGSSTN
+272 A
-281 GSSTSGSSTNGSSTN
+281 
-296 GSSTN
+296 
-301 GSSASRS
+301 
-308 STNGSSTNGSSA
+308 A

-338 PASGS
+338 
-343 SASGSSTSGSSA
+343 STSGSSA
-355 SGSSASGSS
+355 SGSSASG
-364 TNGSS
+364 
-369 TNGSST
+369 
-375 NGSSASGSSANGS
+375 
-388 STNGSSTSG
+388 
-397 SSTNGSSAS
+397 
-406 GSSTSGSS
+406 
-414 TSGSSTNGSS
+414 
-424 ASGSSTSGSSTS
+424 
-436 GSSASGS
+436 
-443 STNGSSASGSSTSG
+443 
-457 STTNG
+457 
-462 SAANGSS
+462 
-469 TSRSAAGK
+469 SAAGK

-497 NAQNPADAQQ
+497 N
-507 ASNTQQA
+507 TQQA
-514 SNAQNPANA
+514 SNAQNPADA

-547 FGKLPTMGDRN
+547 FGKQPTMGDRN

-873 ENNQASSQQCPDDS
+873 ENNLASSQQSPDDS

>member
-56 YSCMPG
+56 YSCMPS
-62 NAAAGNAAAGNAA
+62 
-75 AGNAAAG
+75 NAAAG

-97 NAPSGNATTPS
+97 NAAAGNATTPS

-135 DYEEMM
+135 DYEKMM

-238 NIENLAASG
+238 NIENLAASRSSTNG
-247 SSTNGSSTNGSSTN
+247 NSASGNSTNGSSTNGSSTN
-261 GSSTNGSSTNG
+261 GN
-272 SSANGSSTN
+272 
-281 GSSTSGSSTNGSSTN
+281 
-296 GSSTN
+296 
-301 GSSASRS
+301 
-308 STNGSSTNGSSA
+308 
-320 SGSSTS
+320 
-326 GSSTSGSSTSGS
+326 
-338 PASGS
+338 
-343 SASGSSTSGSSA
+343 
-355 SGSSASGSS
+355 SASGSS

-369 TNGSST
+369 TNGS
-375 NGSSASGSSANGS
+375 AA
-388 STNGSSTSG
+388 SG

-406 GSSTSGSS
+406 GSST
-414 TSGSSTNGSS
+414 NGSS
-424 ASGSSTSGSSTS
+424 AS

-457 STTNG
+457 SAASG

-507 ASNTQQA
+507 TSNTQQA

-765 QRVVDAHENGHRF
+765 QRVVDAHENGQRF

>member
-1 MSCYVIFYENGAKMM
+1 MM

-62 NAAAGNAAAGNAA
+62 NAAAGNAEAGNAA
-75 AGNAAAG
+75 TGNAATGNAAA
-82 NAAAGNT
+82 
-89 AAGNAAAG
+89 
-97 NAPSGNATTPS
+97 GNATTPS
-108 LQKAPLKGCKSPSMS
+108 LQKVPLKGCKSPSMS

-247 SSTNGSSTNGSSTN
+247 SSANGSA
-261 GSSTNGSSTNG
+261 TNG

-281 GSSTSGSSTNGSSTN
+281 GSATN
-296 GSSTN
+296 
-301 GSSASRS
+301 
-308 STNGSSTNGSSA
+308 
-320 SGSSTS
+320 
-326 GSSTSGSSTSGS
+326 
-338 PASGS
+338 
-343 SASGSSTSGSSA
+343 GSSTSGSSA
-355 SGSSASGSS
+355 SGSSA
-364 TNGSS
+364 NGSS
-369 TNGSST
+369 A

-388 STNGSSTSG
+388 SASG
-397 SSTNGSSAS
+397 SSANGNSAS
-406 GSSTSGSS
+406 GSSANGNSTNGSATSGSS
-414 TSGSSTNGSS
+414 G
-424 ASGSSTSGSSTS
+424 
-436 GSSASGS
+436 
-443 STNGSSASGSSTSG
+443 
-457 STTNG
+457 
-462 SAANGSS
+462 
-469 TSRSAAGK
+469 GK

-486 SQKSADAQQAS
+486 SQKSADAQQA
-497 NAQNPADAQQ
+497 P
-507 ASNTQQA
+507 
-514 SNAQNPANA
+514 NAQNPANPQQS

-765 QRVVDAHENGHRF
+765 QRVVDAHENGQRF

-873 ENNQASSQQCPDDS
+873 ENNQASSQQSPDDS

>member
-56 YSCMPG
+56 YSCMPS

-82 NAAAGNT
+82 NAPT
-89 AAGNAAAG
+89 
-97 NAPSGNATTPS
+97 GNATTPS

-135 DYEEMM
+135 DYEKMM

-247 SSTNGSSTNGSSTN
+247 SS
-261 GSSTNGSSTNG
+261 
-272 SSANGSSTN
+272 
-281 GSSTSGSSTNGSSTN
+281 
-296 GSSTN
+296 
-301 GSSASRS
+301 
-308 STNGSSTNGSSA
+308 
-320 SGSSTS
+320 
-326 GSSTSGSSTSGS
+326 
-338 PASGS
+338 
-343 SASGSSTSGSSA
+343 
-355 SGSSASGSS
+355 ASGSS
-364 TNGSS
+364 TN
-369 TNGSST
+369 
-375 NGSSASGSSANGS
+375 
-388 STNGSSTSG
+388 
-397 SSTNGSSAS
+397 
-406 GSSTSGSS
+406 
-414 TSGSSTNGSS
+414 
-424 ASGSSTSGSSTS
+424 

-443 STNGSSASGSSTSG
+443 STNGSSASGSSTNGSAASG
-457 STTNG
+457 SSTNGSSTNG
-462 SAANGSS
+462 SAASG
-469 TSRSAAGK
+469 SAAGK
-477 ENPSNSAEA
+477 ENPSNSAKA
-486 SQKSADAQQAS
+486 SQKSADAQQASTQQAS

-765 QRVVDAHENGHRF
+765 QRVVDAHENGQRF

-873 ENNQASSQQCPDDS
+873 ENNQASSQQSPDDS

-974 AEYVRWSEQMDLWC
+974 AEYVKWSEQMDLWC

>member
-1 MSCYVIFYENGAKMM
+1 MM

-62 NAAAGNAAAGNAA
+62 NAAAGNAAA
-75 AGNAAAG
+75 
-82 NAAAGNT
+82 
-89 AAGNAAAG
+89 
-97 NAPSGNATTPS
+97 GNATTPS

-167 YHLVFRRHFMDGLA
+167 YHLVFRRHFMDGLS

-238 NIENLAASG
+238 NIENLA
-247 SSTNGSSTNGSSTN
+247 
-261 GSSTNGSSTNG
+261 
-272 SSANGSSTN
+272 
-281 GSSTSGSSTNGSSTN
+281 TSGSSG
-296 GSSTN
+296 
-301 GSSASRS
+301 
-308 STNGSSTNGSSA
+308 
-320 SGSSTS
+320 
-326 GSSTSGSSTSGS
+326 
-338 PASGS
+338 
-343 SASGSSTSGSSA
+343 
-355 SGSSASGSS
+355 
-364 TNGSS
+364 
-369 TNGSST
+369 
-375 NGSSASGSSANGS
+375 
-388 STNGSSTSG
+388 
-397 SSTNGSSAS
+397 
-406 GSSTSGSS
+406 
-414 TSGSSTNGSS
+414 
-424 ASGSSTSGSSTS
+424 
-436 GSSASGS
+436 
-443 STNGSSASGSSTSG
+443 
-457 STTNG
+457 
-462 SAANGSS
+462 
-469 TSRSAAGK
+469 GK

-486 SQKSADAQQAS
+486 SQKSANVQQAS
-497 NAQNPADAQQ
+497 
-507 ASNTQQA
+507 TQQA
-514 SNAQNPANA
+514 SNAQNPANPQQA
-523 SNISPLYNG
+523 SNAQNPANPQQSSNISPLYNG

-765 QRVVDAHENGHRF
+765 QRVVDAHENGQRF

-873 ENNQASSQQCPDDS
+873 ENSQASSQQSPDDS

>member
-36 LVAGIRKGDAKQ
+36 LVTGIRKGDAKQ

-56 YSCMPG
+56 YSCMPSNAAAGNAAAGNTAAG
-62 NAAAGNAAAGNAA
+62 NAAAGNAAAGNAAAGNSAAGNAAASNAA

-97 NAPSGNATTPS
+97 NAATGNVTTPS

-123 VGMDVDFDPSAP
+123 VGMDVDFDPSAS

-247 SSTNGSSTNGSSTN
+247 NST
-261 GSSTNGSSTNG
+261 
-272 SSANGSSTN
+272 
-281 GSSTSGSSTNGSSTN
+281 
-296 GSSTN
+296 
-301 GSSASRS
+301 
-308 STNGSSTNGSSA
+308 
-320 SGSSTS
+320 
-326 GSSTSGSSTSGS
+326 
-338 PASGS
+338 
-343 SASGSSTSGSSA
+343 
-355 SGSSASGSS
+355 
-364 TNGSS
+364 
-369 TNGSST
+369 
-375 NGSSASGSSANGS
+375 
-388 STNGSSTSG
+388 
-397 SSTNGSSAS
+397 
-406 GSSTSGSS
+406 
-414 TSGSSTNGSS
+414 
-424 ASGSSTSGSSTS
+424 
-436 GSSASGS
+436 
-443 STNGSSASGSSTSG
+443 
-457 STTNG
+457 
-462 SAANGSS
+462 
-469 TSRSAAGK
+469 
-477 ENPSNSAEA
+477 
-486 SQKSADAQQAS
+486 
-497 NAQNPADAQQ
+497 
-507 ASNTQQA
+507 
-514 SNAQNPANA
+514 
-523 SNISPLYNG
+523 
-532 IPYSEIISKY
+532 
-542 WELYN
+542 
-547 FGKLPTMGDRN
+547 
-558 VKTFELAVTL
+558 
-568 RAICNYSLPQLEA
+568 
-581 VIPRY
+581 
-586 DNFPEQEW
+586 
-594 RTTLESALKEP
+594 
-605 RKGMPYRLRQVLL
+605 
-618 AIQSDSKIAA
+618 
-628 TGGSRDVPPA
+628 
-638 MPQKLPK
+638 
-645 LLKLLSSKVPQ
+645 
-656 MYKPAVC
+656 
-663 EAIFPALAIHLH
+663 
-675 GVKFRYWDNVDHEPT
+675 
-690 FMNVLIAPM
+690 
-699 SVGKGAIKK
+699 
-708 PIDFILADIK
+708 
-718 EADKP
+718 
-723 NRLREAEWKRK
+723 
-734 NPSGKT
+734 
-740 KAKDPRPND
+740 
-749 ICIQIL
+749 
-755 IDNLT
+755 
-760 DAVFN
+760 
-765 QRVVDAHENGHRF
+765 
-778 VYTRVDEVEQ
+778 
-788 LKKVTSRGTVD
+788 VTSRGTVD

-873 ENNQASSQQCPDDS
+873 ENSQASSQQSPDDS